1 MNSNDEAPAAL
12 TPVDRLSLG
21 LVLLTGDEPLARR
34 LDDVCRQ
41 RKHRFMRLDQLR
53 HLRLAIPH
61 APAVLMLD
69 LGVPV
74 ADCARI
80 AMTVAAVHDEIPI
93 VLAAERRTRRS
104 ESGFRVVD
112 KRWSGERIVDE
123 LELAHIGIPVAVG
136 AVWG

>member
-1 MNSNDEAPAAL
+1 MNGGDGTAAVITTVEPFTL
-12 TPVDRLSLG
+12 D
-21 LVLLTGDEPLARR
+21 LVLLTDDDSLARR
-34 LDDVCRQ
+34 VEDVCR
-41 RKHRFMRLDQLR
+41 RRGHRIVRLDQLR
-53 HLRLAIPH
+53 HLRLATPRS
-61 APAVLMLD
+61 PAVLMLD
-69 LGVPV
+69 LGIPV

-80 AMTVAAVHDEIPI
+80 ATTVAAVHDEIPI

-136 AVWG
+136 AVLG